1 MTWTVLS
8 PDEQAAVVQ
17 GIREGNPPAE
27 EAFVRLFGERVRV
40 MMLARTRDPESARDL
55 TQDVMLA
62 AWRAI
67 RNGQLRDPERLA
79 AFVLGIARN
88 VANNH
93 IRARAA
99 APSLEPLSDA
109 TESIVAP
116 DEESA
121 ARRRLVATALRDLGP
136 DDRRV
141 LVLTLVHGLNPRDI
155 AARLGL
161 GAEVVR
167 TRKTRALKRVIE
179 AIARMSRIVPEQH

>member
-1 MTWTVLS
+1 
-8 PDEQAAVVQ
+8 
-17 GIREGNPPAE
+17 
-27 EAFVRLFGERVRV
+27 
-40 MMLARTRDPESARDL
+40 
-55 TQDVMLA
+55 MLA

-79 AFVLGIARN
+79 PFVHGIARN

-93 IRARAA
+93 IRVRAA
-99 APSLEPLSDA
+99 APSLEPLSEA
-109 TESIVAP
+109 NEPIAAP
-116 DEESA
+116 DQESA
-121 ARRRLVATALRDLGP
+121 ARRTLVAAALRHLGP
-136 DDRRV
+136 EDRRV

-179 AIARMSRIVPEQH
+179 IIGRMSRIVPEQH